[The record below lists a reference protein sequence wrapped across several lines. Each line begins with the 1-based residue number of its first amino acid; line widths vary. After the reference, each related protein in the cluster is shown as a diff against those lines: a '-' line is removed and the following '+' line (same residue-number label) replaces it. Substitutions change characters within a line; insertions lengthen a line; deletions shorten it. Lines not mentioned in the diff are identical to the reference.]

1 MVDYNPSGLLERLT
15 SNLPAAFSKSDKTG
29 YSVQLVVQATT
40 GDTSAPQ
47 DIAMQGVPRGDK
59 VLLTNA
65 EELAHAVSYWNSEID
80 RIDVQNLTNKVTI
93 LAKMSNTGELV
104 DINCLQH

>member
-47 DIAMQGVPRGDK
+47 DIAMQGVMTCLRGMNGQFVK
-59 VLLTNA
+59 VAA
-65 EELAHAVSYWNSEID
+65 EFSSPYAALPYQVNYKTRTEENTTQ
-80 RIDVQNLTNKVTI
+80 RIKRSLSHK
-93 LAKMSNTGELV
+93 K
-104 DINCLQH
+104 